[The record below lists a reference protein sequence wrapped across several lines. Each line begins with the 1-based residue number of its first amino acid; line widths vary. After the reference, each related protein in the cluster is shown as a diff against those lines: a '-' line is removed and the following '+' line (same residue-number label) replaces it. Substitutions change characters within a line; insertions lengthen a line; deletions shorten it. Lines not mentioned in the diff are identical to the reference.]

1 MTFHL
6 AVATDHIKAAGMVMD
21 TNQTLAF
28 VQGEN
33 TATSGPE
40 KVDMKHYT

>member
-28 VQGEN
+28 VQGGN
-33 TATSGPE
+33 KATSGPK
-40 KVDMKHYT
+40 KVEMKQYT